1 MLEVLNSSKNKGS
14 SLSGIGKV
22 ENNVDGKNDYAFL
35 PRYEN
40 DGNFIS

>member
-14 SLSGIGKV
+14 SFSDIGKV
-22 ENNVDGKNDYAFL
+22 ENNVDSENDYAFL
-35 PRYEN
+35 ARYEN